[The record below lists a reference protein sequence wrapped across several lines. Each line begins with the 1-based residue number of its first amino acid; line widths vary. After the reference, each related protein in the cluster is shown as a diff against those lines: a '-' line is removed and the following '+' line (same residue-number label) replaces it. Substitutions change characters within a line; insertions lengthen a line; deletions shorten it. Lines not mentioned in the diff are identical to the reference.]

1 MANNLSW
8 KKVLTIKDSEGNVL
22 EIEVFSDALVFNE
35 LESGRTYSLNE
46 NETKMLIEHITNG

>member
-1 MANNLSW
+1 MADNLSW